1 MAQKSVLV
9 SIIVLILM
17 LFFRIFVSF
26 QVRTKDRTFE
36 SVSHLIDYHRDNNLP
51 IISAESA
58 LRLVTPVHKGGIRR

>member
-17 LFFRIFVSF
+17 LFFQIFVSF